1 METTTRNCLSCG
13 KPVKGRSDKKFCDD
27 YCRNVFNNQ
36 SKLQESAFVKS
47 IIAVLKNNR
56 KILADLLGTE
66 TTTKQSKTKL
76 LKEGFQFQYYT
87 HQYTNQKG
95 NIYFFCFEYGY
106 LPLEGDLFLLVKS
119 SQEKEKPSPKK

>member
-1 METTTRNCLSCG
+1 METTTRYCLSCG

-36 SKLQESAFVKS
+36 SKIQESAFVKS
-47 IIAVLKNNR
+47 IIAILKNNR
-56 KILADLLGTE
+56 KILADFLGSE
-66 TTTKQSKTKL
+66 TTTKQSKAKL
-76 LKEGFQFQYYT
+76 LKEGFLFQYCT

-106 LPLEGDLFLLVKS
+106 LPLEGDMFLLVKS
-119 SQEKEKPSPKK
+119 SQEKEKSSPKK